1 MGDHASEEARQQG
14 WIAALT
20 AGILV
25 IGAAF
30 ASAWLGIEAL
40 RDFEKALS
48 HLASVKAL
56 DASGRSIYELQ
67 KERGY
72 TVMVLRSEGRDYAFE
87 LALQRD
93 RVDLAVH
100 DLAAHPAQD
109 KAIDRMDSS
118 LKLIRSEVDR
128 GGARI
133 GETYRGFSEQIDR
146 LIEAAYASIEM
157 SRLPSYAAAYIDLL
171 FASEA
176 MGLERV
182 LGASELIGQ
191 DFDPETLRKLI
202 ELRGAQAAHIQAV
215 RLRLP
220 KGITETLGSR
230 IADERVR
237 STIETIRRGIED
249 KGETIGEPA
258 LAAAQW
264 FAAQTARIDALR
276 SVWEEIGRE
285 IAAESHAS
293 LARAKGRAAWSAA
306 LMLVAALA
314 VILVTHAVVARF
326 ARERD
331 RLRRILDGNP
341 DPICIASDADHIV
354 WSNAAFRRAF
364 PGAEPGHPRLAYFG
378 RNDHFA
384 YAGTALADLRSGR
397 SYDVVETVLPGGLGW
412 GERQFVLRD
421 VTAIA
426 RSMAE
431 IRAAREIADSANRAK
446 TNFLSVMS
454 HELRT
459 PLNAVIGFSQMIEH
473 ETRGPIG
480 SRAYVD
486 YAKDIG
492 HAGGHLL
499 AIVND
504 ILDYARL
511 ESGHLRLHPVD
522 LDLSE
527 VVRQA
532 TRMIRGPAEERGASV
547 DLTLT
552 KDLLVHGDPVRLR
565 QVVLNL
571 LSNAVKFTR
580 PGSCIAIALGP
591 TEAGDVKLSVRD
603 EGIGISPEGIA
614 RAFEPFG
621 SDGNPLTR
629 NREGVGLGL
638 PISRKIIEQHGGTI
652 QITSIP

>member
-1 MGDHASEEARQQG
+1 MNWVSIWFMGDHASEEARQQG

-20 AGILV
+20 SGILV
-25 IGAAF
+25 ISAAF

-40 RDFEKALS
+40 RDFEKALG

-109 KAIDRMDSS
+109 KAVDRMDSS

-128 GGARI
+128 GGARV

-146 LIEAAYASIEM
+146 LIESAYASIEM
-157 SRLPSYAAAYIDLL
+157 SRLPAYATAYIDLL

-182 LGASELIGQ
+182 LGASELIGR
-191 DFDPETLRKLI
+191 DFDPETLRKLV

-220 KGITETLGSR
+220 KGIAETLGSR

-285 IAAESHAS
+285 IAAESHAT

-341 DPICIASDADHIV
+341 DPICIASVADHIV

-364 PGAEPGHPRLAYFG
+364 PGAESGQPRLAYFG
-378 RNDHFA
+378 RSDHFA
-384 YAGTALADLRSGR
+384 YAGT
-397 SYDVVETVLPGGLGW
+397 
-412 GERQFVLRD
+412 
-421 VTAIA
+421 
-426 RSMAE
+426 
-431 IRAAREIADSANRAK
+431 
-446 TNFLSVMS
+446 
-454 HELRT
+454 
-459 PLNAVIGFSQMIEH
+459 
-473 ETRGPIG
+473 
-480 SRAYVD
+480 
-486 YAKDIG
+486 
-492 HAGGHLL
+492 
-499 AIVND
+499 
-504 ILDYARL
+504 
-511 ESGHLRLHPVD
+511 
-522 LDLSE
+522 
-527 VVRQA
+527 
-532 TRMIRGPAEERGASV
+532 
-547 DLTLT
+547 
-552 KDLLVHGDPVRLR
+552 
-565 QVVLNL
+565 
-571 LSNAVKFTR
+571 
-580 PGSCIAIALGP
+580 
-591 TEAGDVKLSVRD
+591 
-603 EGIGISPEGIA
+603 
-614 RAFEPFG
+614 
-621 SDGNPLTR
+621 
-629 NREGVGLGL
+629 
-638 PISRKIIEQHGGTI
+638 
-652 QITSIP
+652 